1 MKTNNINANVK
12 VSKIEFNDG
21 KKINIDEDDIVI
33 FVGANNVGKR
43 KF

>member
-21 KKINIDEDDIVI
+21 KKSILMKMI
-33 FVGANNVGKR
+33 
-43 KF
+43 

>member
-21 KKINIDEDDIVI
+21 KKLILMKMI
-33 FVGANNVGKR
+33 
-43 KF
+43 